1 MTAHQGATTPIVE
14 TQYGR
19 IRGLSERGVLSFRGV
34 PYGGPTEGAGRFL
47 PPRPPQPWTGVRD
60 ATIPGPPSVQP
71 PYPASSIIAAPLL
84 GEYFGGGRP
93 ERLELPP
100 KVASEN
106 CLNLNVLTP
115 ACEGSRP
122 VLVYIHGGGM
132 VTGSGSITLLGDGLV
147 REQDVV
153 LVGINHR
160 LNVFGYAYL
169 GGISE
174 RYAVGN
180 VGQLDLVA
188 ALTWIRDNI
197 AAFGGDP
204 ANVTLFGESG
214 GGAKIGALM
223 AMPAARGLFHRAIVQ
238 SGSMVLGTDPDEAT
252 GAARALLGRLDI
264 SEQNVDRLQDVPAEE
279 LFRAAMP
286 APGQGNA
293 GIPPL
298 RMGVVVDDHTLPATP
313 WQDAAPPESAH
324 VAMLIGCCRDEAT
337 LFSRDRARL
346 YALDWSTLR
355 DALVEEEMTA
365 EAADALVAIYRR
377 DDPQA
382 SPSDLYFRI
391 RTDRTLRAAT
401 VRQAERQL
409 AQGQSHVYLYQFRW
423 QPPLGDGQLR
433 AFHTAELPLALRL
446 VRYPE
451 SDQLSRQIAGAWAA
465 FARTGD
471 PTHAELPHWPAYD
484 PARRATM
491 LFDLPA
497 SRPVDDPDGEARR
510 FLLDWPHTAFL

>member
-1 MTAHQGATTPIVE
+1 MTEQIDRSPVVE
-14 TQYGR
+14 THYGR
-19 IRGLSERGVLSFRGV
+19 VQGLVAQGVLSFRGI
-34 PYGGPTEGAGRFL
+34 PYGGPTEGDGRFL
-47 PPRPPQPWTGVRD
+47 PPRPPEPWTGVRD
-60 ATIPGPPSVQP
+60 ATLPGPPCVQP
-71 PYPASSIIAAPLL
+71 PYPASSIIAAPAI
-84 GEYFGGGRP
+84 GDYFGGGRP

-100 KVASEN
+100 KTASEN
-106 CLNLNVLTP
+106 CLTLNVLTP

-153 LVGINHR
+153 LVGVNHR

-169 GGISE
+169 GGISQ

-188 ALTWIRDNI
+188 ALTWIRDHI

-204 ANVTLFGESG
+204 GNVTIFGESG

-223 AMPAARGLFHRAIVQ
+223 AMPAAQGLFHRAIVQ
-238 SGSMVLGTDPDEAT
+238 SGSMVLGSDPDEAT
-252 GAARALLGRLDI
+252 AAARALLDRLGL
-264 SEQNVDRLQDVPAEE
+264 SEGDVDRLREVPAEE

-286 APGQGNA
+286 APGQGNGA
-293 GIPPL
+293 MPPL
-298 RMGVVVDDHTLPATP
+298 RLGVVVDGHTLHQVP
-313 WQDAAPPESAH
+313 WQEGAPSGSAH
-324 VAMLIGCCRDEAT
+324 VPMLIGCCRDEAT
-337 LFSRDRARL
+337 LFSRDRAHL
-346 YALDWSTLR
+346 YALEWPGLR
-355 DALVEEEMTA
+355 DALVAEEMTA

-377 DDPQA
+377 QRPQA
-382 SPSDLYFRI
+382 SPSDLYFAI
-391 RTDRTLRAAT
+391 RTDRTLRPAT
-401 VRQAERQL
+401 VRQAELQL
-409 AQGQSHVYLYQFRW
+409 AQGQADVYLYQFRW

-446 VRYPE
+446 VLYPE
-451 SDQLSRQIAGAWAA
+451 SDHLSREIAGAWAA

-471 PTHAELPHWPAYD
+471 PSHAELPDWPAYD
-484 PARRATM
+484 PTRRATM
-491 LFDLPA
+491 LFDLPE

-510 FLLDWPHTAFL
+510 FLLDWPHASFL